1 MGESRHLKRLKA
13 KFRAFMQKPQ
23 QVIAVVALIGLAID
37 WIFKPIS
44 NAGLILIVLAL
55 SPWITRII
63 KTIELPGGGKVEFE
77 RDLATASDKVE
88 GAGLLAELPTPE
100 AKKAAYEAVFHED
113 PVLALAGL
121 RIELEKR
128 INRLIELTGCW
139 SGTTSYGTPPFRSMS
154 LSHAV
159 DNLASAE
166 IISREEKS
174 ALRDVIPLLNRAVH
188 SAEFSMSAAEWAM
201 DFGPRIL
208 AAFDEKIAR
217 LESRQGDAE

>member
-1 MGESRHLKRLKA
+1 MDESGRFERLKA
-13 KFRAFMQKPQ
+13 KFRAFIQRPQ

-37 WIFKPIS
+37 WMFKPIS
-44 NAGLILIVLAL
+44 NAGLVLIVLAL

-77 RDLATASDKVE
+77 RELAAASDKAE
-88 GAGLLAELPTPE
+88 GAGLLAEPPTPE

-128 INRLIELTGCW
+128 INRLIELTGCF
-139 SGTTSYGTPPFRSMS
+139 SGTTTYGMPPFRRMS
-154 LSHAV
+154 LTHAV
-159 DNLASAE
+159 NNLAEAE
-166 IISREEKS
+166 IISREEQS
-174 ALRDVIPLLNRAVH
+174 ALRDVIPLLNQAVH

-201 DFGPRIL
+201 DFGPRML
-208 AAFDEKIAR
+208 AAFDEKIAQ
-217 LESRQGDAE
+217 LESRQAK